1 MSAAIT
7 KASLPSLSHTHTLSL
22 SLLPF
27 SLSPGCTITVDDDP
41 PVWTDLDVGFEL
53 PENSVAGTAVT
64 RTNSYV
70 LLNDH
75 DVDTLT
81 YSLIS
86 ADADAFNIA
95 TDGTLIVSHTGA
107 EFDYESIPR
116 YILSQTFT

>member
-1 MSAAIT
+1 MLSSART
-7 KASLPSLSHTHTLSL
+7 KASLPSLS
-22 SLLPF
+22 
-27 SLSPGCTITVDDDP
+27 PGGTITVDDDP
-41 PVWTDLDVGFEL
+41 PVWTGPYPGFEL

-86 ADADAFNIA
+86 ADADAVDIA
-95 TDGTLIVSHTGA
+95 SDGTLIVGHTGL